1 MDGGE
6 VLDFITSSKSI
17 QSREGEVSL
26 NFVH

>member
-17 QSREGEVSL
+17 QSGQGEVSL